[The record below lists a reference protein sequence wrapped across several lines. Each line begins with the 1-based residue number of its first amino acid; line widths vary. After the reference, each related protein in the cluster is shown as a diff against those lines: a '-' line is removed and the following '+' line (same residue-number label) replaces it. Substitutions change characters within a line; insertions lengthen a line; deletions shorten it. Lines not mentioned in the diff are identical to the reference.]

1 MFKSLCVV
9 AGMAVILSGCSGTS
23 HTLAAKAS
31 SDSSSMTASPSVKP
45 SVKTKPVVPVDQIP
59 PGDPDSWIPAGV
71 SPNAPFQAPGDLLPM
86 FTRAMFENQAAGAQ
100 AMANYYLR
108 AQNWALALGLDST
121 PFAIVCDWNQC
132 KAGAANFT
140 RERAAGQRVYGGR
153 RIFAGSTL
161 RAAPSS
167 IDADFI
173 VQFRVKMGAGKRV
186 DSLGKTLAT
195 GLLEAMSSMC
205 T

>member
-1 MFKSLCVV
+1 
-9 AGMAVILSGCSGTS
+9 
-23 HTLAAKAS
+23 
-31 SDSSSMTASPSVKP
+31 
-45 SVKTKPVVPVDQIP
+45 
-59 PGDPDSWIPAGV
+59 
-71 SPNAPFQAPGDLLPM
+71 M

-195 GLLEAMSSMC
+195 GPARSDVVDVYMKWNGTMWRINGEYNL
-205 T
+205 TKP